1 MISDIKELNFP
12 EYATLDGA
20 TVTLQDM
27 AEGTITAQ
35 VKMDGEIT
43 PDFSQD
49 WAVEFK
55 GHKFIMPLR
64 EPQGAKENTSLMA
77 TVDLTFQHWAVWQ
90 LKRWPFFTVQL
101 VESGTVMPDKY
112 IASVSLNLG
121 DFCKL
126 TGQVLGY
133 YYGDS
138 ITIDLNPQ
146 WVYASAP
153 TNVEIS
159 HSHVWD
165 VLIKLYELY
174 GVRWQMMPN
183 GDAEHYVIKV
193 GYKATEIDHIF
204 EYGFEGGLLKVERQ
218 VQNENIR
225 NMLYGRGGEKNLPY
239 RYYKNVDADNHTF
252 AADPDWV
259 PELANV
265 SFTELRG
272 ATFRSYV
279 QGWKAKH
286 YGGTATRDKAYA
298 PWAWDKGYTDAKFDP
313 VEYVKDDRSIAR
325 YGELMDGLDNNE
337 DIYPT
342 IQGVDPSGDNP
353 DIGRVDEAVYVE
365 QVQSD
370 DVQQSTALTATA
382 TLSAA
387 KGAKEMSGGGTTTID
402 VRSGVW
408 KVPDGAGNGYLNV
421 GAPLVIVRRR
431 SLLPMSHG
439 FLVLDAT
446 KIVINTVSVKVWD
459 VATGAEHSTA
469 GLEGGKEYYFTASV
483 NINNTYDDA
492 GRYYI
497 DLAFEDAKVVMSG
510 ADGNAAWGATF
521 DVLVKNIWGTS
532 KRSNETSA
540 QYAERVWGP
549 ILGDRLGNEAKMAFS
564 DGMLSLSEDY
574 EFVITAMPKY
584 ESKLYSWQAW
594 ENGAWVTKEYM
605 SEWRITL
612 AKSDAEMET
621 TGLYVP
627 STRQQGKAGDHFYF
641 VGIDMPHEYVVWAE
655 ERLDDWKKDNLR
667 EVSEIKP
674 TWVVTTDRVR
684 LNNEGKAGA
693 LIDEI
698 VPGRSLRLADKR
710 FILNEESSE
719 TAYETL
725 YVQSVTYTYRKPTKD
740 DAALNP
746 DVEIVLSDKYET
758 VANPVETI
766 SGEVSA
772 LSRYVG
778 SLSGMEQVARM
789 VGDKLYLRKDGIS
802 DRSQSP
808 TEFGA
813 RIGSVGFRQGLVGGK
828 GWGVYEDDKGNV
840 VVEADIIH
848 ARQGIE
854 ANEFVVNQTVVQGGK
869 YVESAAWMEVSEVSE
884 ASDGYICYFDRK
896 GGSVKNLFMTGDVAM
911 SEVFTPELSRMKFY
925 KRRVVMVGEDFIKL
939 AKEGSVTTRPS
950 DWPDSG
956 VNGTG
961 VPAAGDVIS
970 HYGSYANPDR
980 QFVKVRD
987 VIGGGYERYI
997 EGLDSVDSDGT
1008 EYYFVGRQS
1017 GMYNGKPRFYIGDDD
1032 GYVEW
1037 TSEGLAIK
1045 GKLSVLSQVGN
1056 AVLGDAI
1063 TESKVLFLSQASGA
1077 DVPPLPI
1084 VDENGAI
1091 TDFKGWGQDAPIA
1104 ESGKSIWQTTMSLLA
1119 SGEVRFSKPVD
1130 VSGKD
1135 GEYQANLL
1143 SGTRSDS
1150 WQFGAHGTD
1159 PGIAYRQE
1167 LTDGRREDIFT
1178 QQGGGQQPNWHT
1190 AYFTSYCETL
1200 EAGKEYE
1207 VSFDAKGVAANVNFA
1222 VSINTGGNIIYPGS
1236 VIAQTS
1242 EEWRRTSLKFTMPEG
1257 NVWAL
1262 AITVSLREDGEMRMR
1277 DIMIAPKGYA
1287 KWAPSFLDL
1296 KGTDGK
1302 NGMDA
1307 EVFTLETS
1315 VEAVYKSASDELST
1329 YELSCTKYITVGT
1342 SGRETTTK
1350 NTLSAVVQRNG
1361 VDGEETVVAGVGE
1374 ATGIIALDKNV
1385 TGVVFALHMGDSIDG
1400 TLQYRAEVPVVETL
1414 GGLEIGGVNLIKNSD
1429 KEFNAVK
1436 EAEYE
1441 LAEAMVNGVSY
1452 TFTLWPHPEDAQF
1465 AYTWRV
1471 VVVDEDGAE
1480 EQVGTTTKSPDG
1492 RTTVLKFNYT
1502 RAVKSNKLIVRTSR
1516 GDYRG
1521 IFRVKLEQGNV
1532 STDWN
1537 PSPYDLMDNSMDY
1550 IKGALKENTEI
1561 QNGLVLTSNVQV
1573 GYTDALGNR
1582 VTMAGMNG
1590 IISDAVGE
1598 KSLVFWGGGKQIDAA
1613 LNPLDGAAMGVR
1625 ADGSAYFAKNT
1636 VRMLGSE
1643 MQLGD
1648 NVVVSSKGMSM
1659 SDGNGNRCL
1668 VIQPQEIG
1676 FSPTNSL
1683 QGIKYDDE
1691 FLNDGVLSYYI
1702 GTSQTS
1708 QRRVQMEETLY
1719 TIGTI
1724 SAGAKVT
1731 GTVALRVRDVTATG
1745 ASSNQKLL
1753 SSSVVK
1759 VELCHLEGSTISVL
1773 TSVESSTLQWRSAV
1787 ESSSNG
1793 VDVVRWSRSVDL
1805 NWESTGTV
1813 GYNLV
1818 LRVSVTPANNSS
1830 YPTFVS
1836 SKSCQVATEIS
1847 LDITGSDSRCT
1858 VLGANGFA
1866 AMWGNAKLIATED
1879 GAAIGFGDKYI
1890 RIDASGIKINR
1901 GAGEVDL

>member
-77 TVDLTFQHWAVWQ
+77 TVDLTFRHWAVWQ
-90 LKRWPFFTVQL
+90 LKRWLFFTVQP

-342 IQGVDPSGDNP
+342 IQGVDPIGDNP

-382 TLSAA
+382 TLPAV
-387 KGAKEMSGGGTTTID
+387 KGAKEMNRGGATTID

-408 KVPDGAGNGYLNV
+408 KVPEGAGNGYLNV
-421 GAPLVIVRRR
+421 GTPLVIVRWL
-431 SLLPMSHG
+431 SLLPMSQG
-439 FLVLDAT
+439 FRVLDAT
-446 KIVINTVSVKVWD
+446 KIVINTVSVRVWD

-483 NINNTYDDA
+483 NINNTYDNA

-521 DVLVKNIWGTS
+521 DVLVKNIWGSTKLS
-532 KRSNETSA
+532 TETSE

-549 ILGDRLGNEAKMAFS
+549 ILGDRQGNEAKMVFS
-564 DGMLSLSEDY
+564 DGLLSLSEDY

-584 ESKLYSWQAW
+584 ESKLCSWQTW
-594 ENGAWVTKEYM
+594 ENGTWVTKEYM

-612 AKSDAEMET
+612 AKSDAEMEA

-627 STRQQGKAGDHFYF
+627 STQQQGKAGDHFYF

-655 ERLDDWKKDNLR
+655 ERLDEWKNDNLR

-710 FILNEESSE
+710 FILNEGSSE
-719 TAYETL
+719 AAHETL

-746 DVEIVLSDKYET
+746 DVEMVLSDKYET

-869 YVESAAWMEVSEVSE
+869 YVESAAWMEVSDVAEV
-884 ASDGYICYFDRK
+884 SDGYICYFDRK
-896 GGSVKNLFMTGDVAM
+896 GGSVKNLFMMGDVAM

-970 HYGSYANPDR
+970 HYGSYTNPDR

-997 EGLDSVDSDGT
+997 EGLDSVNSDGT

-1017 GMYNGKPRFYIGDDD
+1017 GMYNGKPRFYIGDTG
-1032 GYVEW
+1032 GYVE
-1037 TSEGLAIK
+1037 
-1045 GKLSVLSQVGN
+1045 
-1056 AVLGDAI
+1056 
-1063 TESKVLFLSQASGA
+1063 F
-1077 DVPPLPI
+1077 
-1084 VDENGAI
+1084 
-1091 TDFKGWGQDAPIA
+1091 
-1104 ESGKSIWQTTMSLLA
+1104 
-1119 SGEVRFSKPVD
+1119 
-1130 VSGKD
+1130 
-1135 GEYQANLL
+1135 
-1143 SGTRSDS
+1143 
-1150 WQFGAHGTD
+1150 
-1159 PGIAYRQE
+1159 
-1167 LTDGRREDIFT
+1167 
-1178 QQGGGQQPNWHT
+1178 
-1190 AYFTSYCETL
+1190 
-1200 EAGKEYE
+1200 
-1207 VSFDAKGVAANVNFA
+1207 
-1222 VSINTGGNIIYPGS
+1222 
-1236 VIAQTS
+1236 
-1242 EEWRRTSLKFTMPEG
+1242 
-1257 NVWAL
+1257 
-1262 AITVSLREDGEMRMR
+1262 
-1277 DIMIAPKGYA
+1277 
-1287 KWAPSFLDL
+1287 
-1296 KGTDGK
+1296 
-1302 NGMDA
+1302 
-1307 EVFTLETS
+1307 
-1315 VEAVYKSASDELST
+1315 
-1329 YELSCTKYITVGT
+1329 
-1342 SGRETTTK
+1342 
-1350 NTLSAVVQRNG
+1350 
-1361 VDGEETVVAGVGE
+1361 VDGELRIKAKIVAESTVGDEPIGDYVS
-1374 ATGIIALDKNV
+1374 
-1385 TGVVFALHMGDSIDG
+1385 GVVQVGG
-1400 TLQYRAEVPVVETL
+1400 TNMILA
-1414 GGLEIGGVNLIKNSD
+1414 SD

-1465 AYTWRV
+1465 EYTWRV
-1471 VVVDEDGAE
+1471 IVVDEDGAE
-1480 EQVGTTTKSPDG
+1480 EQVGRTTKSPDG
-1492 RTTVLKFNYT
+1492 RTTVLKFSYT
-1502 RAVKSNKLIVRTSR
+1502 HAVKSSKLIVRTSR

-1532 STDWN
+1532 STDWS

-1613 LNPLDGAAMGVR
+1613 LNPLEGAAMGVR

-1668 VIQPQEIG
+1668 VIQPQQIG
-1676 FSPTNSL
+1676 YSPTNSM
-1683 QGIKYDDE
+1683 QGIKYDNA
-1691 FLNDGVLSYYI
+1691 FLNEGELSYYT
-1702 GTSQTS
+1702 GTSQT
-1708 QRRVQMEETLY
+1708 QLRKVQMDETIY
-1719 TIGTI
+1719 TIGTV
-1724 SAGAKVT
+1724 SRGATVD
-1731 GTVALRVRDVTATG
+1731 GTVTLRVRDLTATG
-1745 ASSNQKLL
+1745 TPAAQQIL
-1753 SSSVVK
+1753 SSTVIK
-1759 VELCHLEGSTISVL
+1759 VELCYLDGSEVRVL
-1773 TSVESSTLQWRSAV
+1773 TSTESSALQWRRSV

-1793 VDVVRWSRSVDL
+1793 VDVVRWSKSVDL
-1805 NWESTGTV
+1805 SWENTGAV
-1813 GYNLV
+1813 EYLLL
-1818 LRVSVTPANNSS
+1818 LRVSAVATANSS

-1836 SKSCQVATEIS
+1836 SKSCQITTEIS
-1847 LDITGSDSRCT
+1847 LDISGSSSRCT
-1858 VLGANGFA
+1858 THGANGFA
-1866 AMWGNAKLIATED
+1866 AIWGDARLIATED
-1879 GAAIGFGDKYI
+1879 GVAMGFGDKYI
-1890 RIDASGIKINR
+1890 RIDTTGIKINR

>member
-77 TVDLTFQHWAVWQ
+77 TVDLTFRHWAVWQ
-90 LKRWPFFTVQL
+90 LKRWPFFTVQP

-342 IQGVDPSGDNP
+342 IQGVDPIGDNP

-382 TLSAA
+382 TLPAV
-387 KGAKEMSGGGTTTID
+387 KGAKEMNRGGATTID

-408 KVPDGAGNGYLNV
+408 KVPEGAGNGYLNV
-421 GAPLVIVRRR
+421 GTPLVIVRWL
-431 SLLPMSHG
+431 SLLPMSQG
-439 FLVLDAT
+439 FRVLDAT
-446 KIVINTVSVKVWD
+446 KIVINTVSVRVWD

-497 DLAFEDAKVVMSG
+497 DLAFGDAKVVMSG

-532 KRSNETSA
+532 KRSNETNA

-549 ILGDRLGNEAKMAFS
+549 ILGDRLGNDAKMVFS

-574 EFVITAMPKY
+574 KFVITAMPKY
-584 ESKLYSWQAW
+584 ESKLCSWQAW

-655 ERLDDWKKDNLR
+655 ERLDDWKQDNLR

-719 TAYETL
+719 AAYETL

-789 VGDKLYLRKDGIS
+789 VGDKLYLRKDGIP

-869 YVESAAWMEVSEVSE
+869 YVESAAWMEVSDVSE
-884 ASDGYICYFDRK
+884 ASDGYMCYFDRK
-896 GGSVKNLFMTGDVAM
+896 GGSVKNLFMVGDVAM

-939 AKEGSVTTRPS
+939 AKEGNGITRPS

-970 HYGSYANPDR
+970 HYGSYTNPDR
-980 QFVKVRD
+980 RFVKVRD

-997 EGLDSVDSDGT
+997 EGLDSVNSDGT

-1017 GMYNGKPRFYIGDDD
+1017 GMYNGKPRFYIGDTG
-1032 GYVEW
+1032 GYVE
-1037 TSEGLAIK
+1037 
-1045 GKLSVLSQVGN
+1045 
-1056 AVLGDAI
+1056 
-1063 TESKVLFLSQASGA
+1063 F
-1077 DVPPLPI
+1077 
-1084 VDENGAI
+1084 
-1091 TDFKGWGQDAPIA
+1091 
-1104 ESGKSIWQTTMSLLA
+1104 
-1119 SGEVRFSKPVD
+1119 
-1130 VSGKD
+1130 
-1135 GEYQANLL
+1135 
-1143 SGTRSDS
+1143 
-1150 WQFGAHGTD
+1150 
-1159 PGIAYRQE
+1159 
-1167 LTDGRREDIFT
+1167 
-1178 QQGGGQQPNWHT
+1178 
-1190 AYFTSYCETL
+1190 
-1200 EAGKEYE
+1200 
-1207 VSFDAKGVAANVNFA
+1207 
-1222 VSINTGGNIIYPGS
+1222 
-1236 VIAQTS
+1236 
-1242 EEWRRTSLKFTMPEG
+1242 
-1257 NVWAL
+1257 
-1262 AITVSLREDGEMRMR
+1262 
-1277 DIMIAPKGYA
+1277 
-1287 KWAPSFLDL
+1287 
-1296 KGTDGK
+1296 
-1302 NGMDA
+1302 
-1307 EVFTLETS
+1307 
-1315 VEAVYKSASDELST
+1315 
-1329 YELSCTKYITVGT
+1329 
-1342 SGRETTTK
+1342 
-1350 NTLSAVVQRNG
+1350 
-1361 VDGEETVVAGVGE
+1361 VDGELRIKAKIVAESTIGDEPIGDYVS
-1374 ATGIIALDKNV
+1374 
-1385 TGVVFALHMGDSIDG
+1385 GVVQVGG
-1400 TLQYRAEVPVVETL
+1400 TNMILD
-1414 GGLEIGGVNLIKNSD
+1414 SD

-1465 AYTWRV
+1465 EYTWRV
-1471 VVVDEDGAE
+1471 IVVDEDGAE
-1480 EQVGTTTKSPDG
+1480 EQVGRTTKSPDG
-1492 RTTVLKFNYT
+1492 RTTVLKFSYT
-1502 RAVKSNKLIVRTSR
+1502 HAVKSSKLIVRTSR

-1532 STDWN
+1532 STDWS

-1668 VIQPQEIG
+1668 VIQPQQIG
-1676 FSPTNSL
+1676 YSPTNSL
-1683 QGIKYDDE
+1683 QGIKYDNA
-1691 FLNDGVLSYYI
+1691 FLNEGELSYYT
-1702 GTSQTS
+1702 GTSQT
-1708 QRRVQMEETLY
+1708 QLRKVQMDETIY
-1719 TIGTI
+1719 TIGTV
-1724 SAGAKVT
+1724 SRGATVD
-1731 GTVALRVRDVTATG
+1731 GTVTLRVRDLTATG
-1745 ASSNQKLL
+1745 TPAAQQKL
-1753 SSSVVK
+1753 SSSVIK
-1759 VELCHLEGSTISVL
+1759 VELCYLDGSEVRVL
-1773 TSVESSTLQWRSAV
+1773 TSTESSALQWRRSV

-1793 VDVVRWSRSVDL
+1793 VDVVRWSKSVDL
-1805 NWESTGTV
+1805 SWENTGAV
-1813 GYNLV
+1813 EYLLL
-1818 LRVSVTPANNSS
+1818 LRVSAVATANSS

-1836 SKSCQVATEIS
+1836 SKSCQITTEIS
-1847 LDITGSDSRCT
+1847 LDISGSSLRCT
-1858 VLGANGFA
+1858 THGANGFA
-1866 AMWGNAKLIATED
+1866 AIWGDARLIATED
-1879 GAAIGFGDKYI
+1879 GVAMGFGDKYI
-1890 RIDASGIKINR
+1890 RIDTTGIKINR

>member
-12 EYATLDGA
+12 EYATLEGA

-35 VKMDGEIT
+35 VKIDGNIT
-43 PDFSQD
+43 PDFTKD

-64 EPQGAKENTSLMA
+64 EPQGSKENTSLKA

-90 LKRWPFFTVQL
+90 LKRWLFFTVQP
-101 VESGTVMPDKY
+101 VESGTVVADKY

-121 DFCKL
+121 DLCTL
-126 TGQVLGY
+126 VGQVLGY

-138 ITIDLNPQ
+138 ITIDLNPA
-146 WVYASAP
+146 WVYESAP
-153 TNVEIS
+153 TNVKIS

-174 GVRWQMMPN
+174 GVRWQMVPN
-183 GDAEHYVIKV
+183 GDAEHYIIKV

-239 RYYKNVDADNHTF
+239 RYYKNADADNPTF

-259 PELANV
+259 PELVNAY
-265 SFTELRG
+265 FTELRG

-298 PWAWDKGYTDAKFDP
+298 PWAWDKGYADAKFDP

-342 IQGVDPSGDNP
+342 IQGVDPIGDNP

-382 TLSAA
+382 TLPAV

-408 KVPDGAGNGYLNV
+408 KVPEGAGNGYLNV
-421 GAPLVIVRRR
+421 GTPLVIVRWL
-431 SLLPMSHG
+431 SLLPMSQG
-439 FLVLDAT
+439 FRVLDAT

-532 KRSNETSA
+532 KRSNETEA

-549 ILGDRLGNEAKMAFS
+549 ILGDRLGNEAKMVFS

-584 ESKLYSWQAW
+584 ESKLCSWQTW
-594 ENGAWVTKEYM
+594 ENGTWVTKEYM

-655 ERLDDWKKDNLR
+655 ERLDDWKQNNLR

-698 VPGRSLRLADKR
+698 VPGCSLRLADKR

-719 TAYETL
+719 AAYETL

-778 SLSGMEQVARM
+778 SLSGMEQAARM
-789 VGDKLYLRKDGIS
+789 VGDKLYLRKDGIP

-869 YVESAAWMEVSEVSE
+869 YVESAAWMEVSDVSE

-896 GGSVKNLFMTGDVAM
+896 GGSVKNLFMMGDVAM

-939 AKEGSVTTRPS
+939 AKEGNGTTRPS

-970 HYGSYANPDR
+970 HYGSYTNTDR
-980 QFVKVRD
+980 RFVKVRD

-997 EGLDSVDSDGT
+997 EGLDSVNSDGT

-1017 GMYNGKPRFYIGDDD
+1017 GMYNGKPRFYIGDTG
-1032 GYVEW
+1032 GYVE
-1037 TSEGLAIK
+1037 
-1045 GKLSVLSQVGN
+1045 
-1056 AVLGDAI
+1056 
-1063 TESKVLFLSQASGA
+1063 F
-1077 DVPPLPI
+1077 
-1084 VDENGAI
+1084 
-1091 TDFKGWGQDAPIA
+1091 
-1104 ESGKSIWQTTMSLLA
+1104 
-1119 SGEVRFSKPVD
+1119 
-1130 VSGKD
+1130 
-1135 GEYQANLL
+1135 
-1143 SGTRSDS
+1143 
-1150 WQFGAHGTD
+1150 
-1159 PGIAYRQE
+1159 
-1167 LTDGRREDIFT
+1167 
-1178 QQGGGQQPNWHT
+1178 
-1190 AYFTSYCETL
+1190 
-1200 EAGKEYE
+1200 
-1207 VSFDAKGVAANVNFA
+1207 
-1222 VSINTGGNIIYPGS
+1222 
-1236 VIAQTS
+1236 
-1242 EEWRRTSLKFTMPEG
+1242 
-1257 NVWAL
+1257 
-1262 AITVSLREDGEMRMR
+1262 
-1277 DIMIAPKGYA
+1277 
-1287 KWAPSFLDL
+1287 
-1296 KGTDGK
+1296 
-1302 NGMDA
+1302 
-1307 EVFTLETS
+1307 
-1315 VEAVYKSASDELST
+1315 
-1329 YELSCTKYITVGT
+1329 
-1342 SGRETTTK
+1342 
-1350 NTLSAVVQRNG
+1350 
-1361 VDGEETVVAGVGE
+1361 VDGELRIKAKIVAESTIGDEPIGDYVS
-1374 ATGIIALDKNV
+1374 
-1385 TGVVFALHMGDSIDG
+1385 GVVQVGG
-1400 TLQYRAEVPVVETL
+1400 TNMILD
-1414 GGLEIGGVNLIKNSD
+1414 SD
-1429 KEFNAVK
+1429 KEFDAVK

-1502 RAVKSNKLIVRTSR
+1502 RAAKSSKLKVETNRA
-1516 GDYRG
+1516 DYRG

-1532 STDWN
+1532 STDWS

-1613 LNPLDGAAMGVR
+1613 LNPLEGAAMGVR

-1668 VIQPQEIG
+1668 VIQPQQIG
-1676 FSPTNSL
+1676 YSPTNSL
-1683 QGIKYDDE
+1683 QGIKYDNA
-1691 FLNDGVLSYYI
+1691 FLNEGELSYYT
-1702 GTSQTS
+1702 GTSQT
-1708 QRRVQMEETLY
+1708 QLRKVQMDETIY
-1719 TIGTI
+1719 TIGTV
-1724 SAGAKVT
+1724 SGGATVD
-1731 GTVALRVRDVTATG
+1731 GTVTLRVRDLTATG
-1745 ASSNQKLL
+1745 TPAAQKML
-1753 SSSVVK
+1753 SSTVIK
-1759 VELCHLEGSTISVL
+1759 VELCYLDGSEVRVL
-1773 TSVESSTLQWRSAV
+1773 TSTESSALQWRSAV

-1793 VDVVRWSRSVDL
+1793 VDVVRWSKSVDL
-1805 NWESTGTV
+1805 NWENTGAV
-1813 GYNLV
+1813 EYLLL
-1818 LRVSVTPANNSS
+1818 LRVSAVATANSS

-1836 SKSCQVATEIS
+1836 SKSCQITTEIS
-1847 LDITGSDSRCT
+1847 LDISGSSSRCT
-1858 VLGANGFA
+1858 THGANGFA
-1866 AMWGNAKLIATED
+1866 AIWGDARLIATED
-1879 GAAIGFGDKYI
+1879 GVAMGFGDKYI
-1890 RIDASGIKINR
+1890 RIDTTGIKINR

>member
-77 TVDLTFQHWAVWQ
+77 TVDLTFRHWAVWQ
-90 LKRWPFFTVQL
+90 LKRWLFFTVQP

-342 IQGVDPSGDNP
+342 IQGVDPIGDNP

-382 TLSAA
+382 TLPAV
-387 KGAKEMSGGGTTTID
+387 KGAKEMNRGGATTID

-408 KVPDGAGNGYLNV
+408 KVPEGAGNGYLNV
-421 GAPLVIVRRR
+421 GTPLVIVRWL
-431 SLLPMSHG
+431 SLLPMSQG
-439 FLVLDAT
+439 FRVLDAT
-446 KIVINTVSVKVWD
+446 KIVINTVSVRVWD

-483 NINNTYDDA
+483 NINNTYDNA

-521 DVLVKNIWGTS
+521 DVLVKNIWGSTKLS
-532 KRSNETSA
+532 TETSE

-549 ILGDRLGNEAKMAFS
+549 ILGDRQGNEAKMVFS
-564 DGMLSLSEDY
+564 DGLLSLSEDY

-584 ESKLYSWQAW
+584 ESKLCSWQTW
-594 ENGAWVTKEYM
+594 ENGTWVTKEYM

-612 AKSDAEMET
+612 AKSDAEMEA

-627 STRQQGKAGDHFYF
+627 STQQQGKAGDHFYF

-655 ERLDDWKKDNLR
+655 ERLDEWKNDNLR

-710 FILNEESSE
+710 FILNEGSSE
-719 TAYETL
+719 AAHETL

-746 DVEIVLSDKYET
+746 DVEMVLSDKYET

-869 YVESAAWMEVSEVSE
+869 YVESAAWMEVSDVAEV
-884 ASDGYICYFDRK
+884 SDGYICYFDRK
-896 GGSVKNLFMTGDVAM
+896 GGSVKNLFMMGDVAM

-970 HYGSYANPDR
+970 HYGSYTNPDR

-997 EGLDSVDSDGT
+997 EGLDSVNSDGT

-1017 GMYNGKPRFYIGDDD
+1017 GMYNGKPRFYIGDTG
-1032 GYVEW
+1032 GYVE
-1037 TSEGLAIK
+1037 
-1045 GKLSVLSQVGN
+1045 
-1056 AVLGDAI
+1056 
-1063 TESKVLFLSQASGA
+1063 F
-1077 DVPPLPI
+1077 
-1084 VDENGAI
+1084 
-1091 TDFKGWGQDAPIA
+1091 
-1104 ESGKSIWQTTMSLLA
+1104 
-1119 SGEVRFSKPVD
+1119 
-1130 VSGKD
+1130 
-1135 GEYQANLL
+1135 
-1143 SGTRSDS
+1143 
-1150 WQFGAHGTD
+1150 
-1159 PGIAYRQE
+1159 
-1167 LTDGRREDIFT
+1167 
-1178 QQGGGQQPNWHT
+1178 
-1190 AYFTSYCETL
+1190 
-1200 EAGKEYE
+1200 
-1207 VSFDAKGVAANVNFA
+1207 
-1222 VSINTGGNIIYPGS
+1222 
-1236 VIAQTS
+1236 
-1242 EEWRRTSLKFTMPEG
+1242 
-1257 NVWAL
+1257 
-1262 AITVSLREDGEMRMR
+1262 
-1277 DIMIAPKGYA
+1277 
-1287 KWAPSFLDL
+1287 
-1296 KGTDGK
+1296 
-1302 NGMDA
+1302 
-1307 EVFTLETS
+1307 
-1315 VEAVYKSASDELST
+1315 
-1329 YELSCTKYITVGT
+1329 
-1342 SGRETTTK
+1342 
-1350 NTLSAVVQRNG
+1350 
-1361 VDGEETVVAGVGE
+1361 VDGELRIKAKIVAESTVGDEPIGDYVS
-1374 ATGIIALDKNV
+1374 
-1385 TGVVFALHMGDSIDG
+1385 GVVQVGG
-1400 TLQYRAEVPVVETL
+1400 TNMILA
-1414 GGLEIGGVNLIKNSD
+1414 SD

-1465 AYTWRV
+1465 EYTWRV
-1471 VVVDEDGAE
+1471 IVVDEDGAE
-1480 EQVGTTTKSPDG
+1480 EQVGRTTKSPDG
-1492 RTTVLKFNYT
+1492 RTTVLKFSYT
-1502 RAVKSNKLIVRTSR
+1502 HAVKSSKLIVRTSR

-1532 STDWN
+1532 STDWS

-1590 IISDAVGE
+1590 IISNAVGE

-1648 NVVVSSKGMSM
+1648 NVVVSSKSMSM

-1668 VIQPQEIG
+1668 VIQPQQIG
-1676 FSPTNSL
+1676 YSPTNSL
-1683 QGIKYDDE
+1683 QGIKYDNA
-1691 FLNDGVLSYYI
+1691 FLNEGELSYYT
-1702 GTSQTS
+1702 GTSQT
-1708 QRRVQMEETLY
+1708 QLRKVQMDETIY
-1719 TIGTI
+1719 TIGTV
-1724 SAGAKVT
+1724 SRGATVD
-1731 GTVALRVRDVTATG
+1731 GTVTLRVRDLTATG
-1745 ASSNQKLL
+1745 TPAAQQIL
-1753 SSSVVK
+1753 SSTVIK
-1759 VELCHLEGSTISVL
+1759 VELCYLDGSEVRVL
-1773 TSVESSTLQWRSAV
+1773 TSTESSALQWRRSV

-1793 VDVVRWSRSVDL
+1793 VDVVRWSKSVDL
-1805 NWESTGTV
+1805 SWENTGAV
-1813 GYNLV
+1813 EYLLL
-1818 LRVSVTPANNSS
+1818 LRVSAVATANSS

-1836 SKSCQVATEIS
+1836 SKSRQITTEIS
-1847 LDITGSDSRCT
+1847 LDISGSSSRCT
-1858 VLGANGFA
+1858 THGANGFA
-1866 AMWGNAKLIATED
+1866 AIWGDARLIATED
-1879 GAAIGFGDKYI
+1879 GVAMGFGDKYI
-1890 RIDASGIKINR
+1890 RIDTTGIKINR